1 MTQTNDRNPK
11 ISVIIP
17 IYNGE
22 DFIKDCLDS
31 VCDQS
36 MRDLEIIVVNDGCTD
51 DSMKIVRSYAVKDP
65 RITVCEHER
74 NLGLFQARIT
84 GVKASH
90 GDYIAFVDADDT
102 VSFDW
107 FRMLYNTAVKSG
119 AELTIGQFL
128 CDYGNDAK
136 TFYNLDPLRQSI
148 ALDGDEV
155 FRAFISQEGTC
166 YSWHLVWNKL
176 YARSLWMDAL
186 ADLEAFSAT
195 HPRLVMCEDIA
206 FSGAIWSRARKVRN
220 FTHGAFYYYNRSN
233 RNQST
238 VGEFEREKTLDN
250 IQSVVSAF
258 HLLEMQMEK
267 FGLTQEYYAHFYA
280 FKLYYARM
288 YFGFLKSDA
297 HTDKRNDSKTIREA
311 FEIREGDN
319 VVDYYD
325 RYYYFYS
332 VETKVD
338 PDLLKD
344 MEKAKR
350 RICAK
355 ETKVVSFD
363 VFDTLILR
371 PFWIP
376 SDLFYLLNDQFNRLF
391 ETTTYIN
398 FADIR
403 VAAEARCRT
412 LVKESNKK
420 YDEVTLDE
428 IYEVLANEYCLD
440 KEKLAILKEREKELE
455 IRFCTVRNMGKQ
467 LYELARDQEKTVIAT
482 SDVYLP
488 QETVEEILSKN
499 GYSFD
504 RIYLSSTHRVA
515 KATKRLYKL
524 IRREMGHTSGAF
536 LHVGDNRISDV
547 DYPKALGWQTVYFPK
562 AVDLFRGMVSDCYKG
577 NAYKRILGRTG
588 QMRDGLNAENS
599 YFGYRCAMALV
610 ANRLCDDP
618 FEEFARDSD
627 FNADPYYIGY
637 FSLGQYLY
645 AVTDWIVERIRKK
658 DPSCVHFVARDGY
671 LPMKAYDIFR
681 QYDSSLPRDNYL
693 YVSRKALALADVCAP
708 TDLYAFVNKI
718 VVPNFS
724 PDKLE
729 NMFVGCYKDGA
740 ESLQRALGMKK
751 ETYCEN
757 FRSNTAFF
765 EAVNELSRL
774 LDFKKLDEKNQKLRS
789 YFSEIIHKNDLM
801 FDIGYSGRCE
811 SVLTRLLGY
820 PIDSLYIHGSSQILD
835 DRSRLDG
842 FSNETFYDYKPAI
855 IGVVR
860 EHVFMCPAPS
870 TVGYEERDGKLV
882 PVFEAYK
889 TNPANE
895 IITNTV
901 QNAALD
907 FVRDMKSTFAE
918 FLPMLTYQRADM
930 AYSFE
935 YYLHYSKLADRKL
948 FGCVLFE
955 DDVGLGAQNV
965 SALSLWNRDTKKY
978 SLEKL
983 GDIADLEF
991 IHKNSQDEVLR
1002 RAFMGYP
1009 KWKKALC
1016 YLLLDKKHFLKRL
1029 KFLFGIRD

>member
-1 MTQTNDRNPK
+1 MTQKNDRNPK

-22 DFIKDCLDS
+22 EFIENCLDS

-51 DSMKIVRSYAVKDP
+51 DSMKIVRRYAEKDC
-65 RITVCEHER
+65 RITICEHET
-74 NLGLFQARIT
+74 NLGHFQARIA
-84 GVKASH
+84 GIKASR
-90 GDYIAFVDADDT
+90 GDYIAFVDADDA

-107 FRMLYNTAVKSG
+107 FRMLYTTTI
-119 AELTIGQFL
+119 AERNDITIGQFL
-128 CDYGNDAK
+128 CDYGPDYK
-136 TFYNLDPLRQSI
+136 TFYNLDPLRQAI
-148 ALDGDEV
+148 RLEGDEV
-155 FRAFISQEGTC
+155 FKSFISQEGTC
-166 YSWHLVWNKL
+166 YSWYVLWNKL
-176 YARSLWMDAL
+176 YASHLWKDAL
-186 ADLEAFSAT
+186 PDLEAFSAT
-195 HPRLVMCEDIA
+195 HPRFVMCEDIA
-206 FSGAIWSRARKVRN
+206 LSASIWARAKKVGN
-220 FTHGAFYYYNRSN
+220 FTHGAFYFYNRAN
-233 RNQST
+233 KNQST
-238 VGEFEREKTLDN
+238 VGEFERERTLLN
-250 IQSVVSAF
+250 INSVVNAF
-258 HLLEMQMEK
+258 SLLDMQMKK
-267 FGLTQEYYAHFYA
+267 FGLDEKYSAHFYA

-297 HTDKRNDSKTIREA
+297 YTDKKNDSKTIREA
-311 FEIREGDN
+311 FEIRESDD
-319 VVDYYD
+319 VIDYYD

-332 VETKVD
+332 VETKMD
-338 PDLLKD
+338 PALLKR

-350 RICAK
+350 DICAK
-355 ETKVVSFD
+355 DTRVVSFD
-363 VFDTLILR
+363 IFDTLILR

-376 SDLFYLLNDQFNRLF
+376 SDLFYLLNDQFNALF
-391 ETTTYIN
+391 GTTTYIN

-403 VAAEARCRT
+403 IAAEARCRT
-412 LVKESNKK
+412 LIKESNKK
-420 YDEVTLDE
+420 YDEITLDE
-428 IYEVLANEYCLD
+428 IYDVLADEYRLD
-440 KEKLAILKEREKELE
+440 KAKLSELKDREKELE

-467 LYELARDQEKTVIAT
+467 LYELAREQGKTVIAT
-482 SDVYLP
+482 SDIYLP
-488 QETVEEILSKN
+488 QETVESILKKN
-499 GYSFD
+499 GYTFD

-524 IRREMGHTSGAF
+524 IRREMGYTASAF

-547 DYPKALGWQTVYFPK
+547 DYPKALGWQTVYFPRV
-562 AVDLFRGMVSDCYKG
+562 VDLFRGLVPDFYKG

-599 YFGYRCAMALV
+599 YFGYRCAMALA

-618 FEEFARDSD
+618 YETFARDSD

-645 AVTDWIVERIRKK
+645 AVTDWITERIRKK
-658 DPSCVHFVARDGY
+658 DSKCVHFVARDGY

-681 QYDSSLPRDNYL
+681 KYDPTLPCENYL
-693 YVSRKALALADVCAP
+693 YVSRKALALADVCTP

-724 PDKLE
+724 PEKLE
-729 NMFVGCYKDGA
+729 NMFVGCYRDGT
-740 ESLQRALGMKK
+740 ESLRHALGMKK
-751 ETYCEN
+751 ETFCVN
-757 FRSNTAFF
+757 FESNAEFF
-765 EAVNELSRL
+765 KAVNALAKI
-774 LDFKKLDEKNQKLRS
+774 LDFDKLAAKNQKLKD
-789 YFSEIIHKNDLM
+789 YFSQIIHKNDLM

-820 PIDSLYIHGSSQILD
+820 PVDSLYIHGSSQILD
-835 DRSRLDG
+835 DRSRMDG
-842 FSNETFYDYKPAI
+842 FANETFYDYKPAI

-870 TVGYEERDGKLV
+870 TVGYEEQDGDLV
-882 PVFEAYK
+882 PVFEPYK

-907 FVRDMKSTFAE
+907 FVNDMKSIFAE
-918 FLPMLTYQRADM
+918 FVPMLTYQKADM

-935 YYLHYSKLADRKL
+935 YYLHYSKLADRKI

-965 SALSLWNRDTKKY
+965 SALSLWNRDTAKY

-991 IHKNSQDEVLR
+991 IHKSSQDEVLR
-1002 RAFMGYP
+1002 NAFMGYP

-1029 KFLFGIRD
+1029 KFLFGIKS